1 MGRADEK
8 FTAVRAVVK
17 ILREA
22 AGVRAFGVE
31 RKIFPLVAPEGTD
44 GDFLVYQRDGY
55 ERQDTKMGIAL
66 QQSVIYVIAVSMDY
80 DRSLSL
86 AEAVYTALE
95 GDHPDEDV
103 RIRLE
108 DYSEEYA
115 DKKFLQVLRFTIQ

>member
-8 FTAVRAVVK
+8 FTAIRAVVK
-17 ILREA
+17 ILRNADEIKP
-22 AGVRAFGVE
+22 FGVE
-31 RKIFPLVAPEGTD
+31 EKIFPLVAAEGTD

-66 QQSVIYVIAVSMDY
+66 QRSYFYIIAVSMDY

-86 AEAVYTALE
+86 AEAVYRALE

-103 RIRLE
+103 RIRME
-108 DYSEEYA
+108 DYSEEYV
-115 DKKFLQVLRFTIQ
+115 DKKFLQVLKFSIQ